1 MFVISEN
8 ESIMQISTH
17 PSSYEVTTVVEEK
30 DLITFAVEKTKI
42 LLFAGKVDQYQCKII
57 EDGKI

>member
-1 MFVISEN
+1 
-8 ESIMQISTH
+8 MQISTH
-17 PSSYEVTTVVEEK
+17 PSSYEVATVVEEK